1 MDILCFQFEVLGLRR
16 VYNFFFVKKVFYG
29 FNYEVMLDS
38 IVKSYFIEYKIYRL
52 NLFKILRVKKG

>member
-16 VYNFFFVKKVFYG
+16 VYNFFFVKEVFYG